1 MKNFH
6 KTAFTVAILFLIFG
20 SFWIILTDIVL
31 PKIVPSVEEYTYFQ
45 TSKGILFVTICT
57 VFLYSSLYAILK
69 KIKRQ
74 EEQIMEGEEN
84 YKKLFMNNPMPMWVY
99 DLRTL
104 SFLEV
109 NNAAIDCYG
118 YSREEFL
125 HKTLFDIRPSD
136 DHEELMRNVA
146 SDENKD
152 FTLSGVWRHVKKDGT
167 IIFVEINSHPIEF
180 NKRRAKIVLA
190 LDISERKEAEREIQA
205 LIFELDNFVYRASHD
220 LRGPLAR
227 LKGLSQIALM
237 ETQDEVSRNYFNM
250 IKTSANVLDNTLLR
264 LLSINNLKHTILEEE
279 DVNIHDLIDKIVSIK
294 KEVIESAG
302 ISFYNE
308 ISQDLTIHADQKVLR
323 LAIQNI
329 LDNSIQYRNIDETR
343 SNKIYIKVSAQ
354 MYNDKIKLLFED
366 NGIGIEDSQT
376 DKIFNIFYRGS
387 VRSQGSG
394 LGLYIAKIAMDKI
407 KGSIQLS
414 DRKKN
419 HTVFELV
426 LPSKNTQVETRL
438 S

>member
-1 MKNFH
+1 MKNSY
-6 KTAFTVAILFLIFG
+6 KTAFIVAILFMFFG
-20 SFWIILTDIVL
+20 FFWIIFSDIFLLT
-31 PKIVPSVEEYTYFQ
+31 IVPSLEEFRYFQ
-45 TSKGILFVTICT
+45 TSKGLLFVVICT
-57 VFLYSSLYAILK
+57 VFIYFALCIVFK
-69 KIKRQ
+69 KIKKQ
-74 EEQIMEGEEN
+74 EERIIAGEEN

-99 DLRTL
+99 DMKTL

-118 YSREEFL
+118 YSKEEFL
-125 HKTLFDIRPSD
+125 EKTLFDIRPPD

-146 SDENKD
+146 TDENKY

-180 NKRRAKIVLA
+180 NNRQAKIVLA
-190 LDISERKEAEREIQA
+190 LDISERKVAEREIQA

-264 LLSINNLKHTILEEE
+264 LLSINNLKHTVLEEE
-279 DVNIHDLIDKIVSIK
+279 DVNIHNLIEKIVAIK
-294 KEVIESAG
+294 KEVMEGAG

-308 ISQDLTIHADQKVLR
+308 ISQDLTIHADQNVLR

-329 LDNSIQYRNIDETR
+329 LDNSIQYRNIDVTEPNR
-343 SNKIYIKVSAQ
+343 VYIKVSAQ
-354 MYNDKIKLLFED
+354 MENDKIKILFED
-366 NGIGIEDSQT
+366 NGIGIEESQT
-376 DKIFNIFYRGS
+376 DKIFNIFYRGT
-387 VRSQGSG
+387 VRSKGSG

-407 KGSIQLS
+407 KGSIHLS
-414 DRKKN
+414 DHQKN

-426 LPSKNTQVETRL
+426 LPSKNAQVATVKY
-438 S
+438 